1 MPEALTWVGLTPEV
15 AGLKTALFVGL
26 HLFDEMLTEAAA
38 LELREKIVAQIPKS
52 LVLTR
57 EDPWYATA
65 QERNYRNGSDV
76 VAELLGGQ
84 SALAVITS
92 DNPLKK
98 LVVGIEVRLS
108 ASAAQTVLDLLLD
121 NSKFYGDSNLQL
133 SSSVNSPWAA
143 LSGRLRYL
151 MVEDD
156 KAKRRAQA
164 KARRAD

>member
-1 MPEALTWVGLTPEV
+1 
-15 AGLKTALFVGL
+15 
-26 HLFDEMLTEAAA
+26 
-38 LELREKIVAQIPKS
+38 
-52 LVLTR
+52 
-57 EDPWYATA
+57 
-65 QERNYRNGSDV
+65 
-76 VAELLGGQ
+76 
-84 SALAVITS
+84 
-92 DNPLKK
+92 
-98 LVVGIEVRLS
+98 VVGIEVRLS